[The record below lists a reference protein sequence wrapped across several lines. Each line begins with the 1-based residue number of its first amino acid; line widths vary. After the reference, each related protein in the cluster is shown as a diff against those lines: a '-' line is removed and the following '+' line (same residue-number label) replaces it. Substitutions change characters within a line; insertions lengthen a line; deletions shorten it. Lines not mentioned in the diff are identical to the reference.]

1 RTGPQ
6 ATAVTPHVRRERKM
20 TEFVNLMV
28 NTALVILVITLIL
41 ATYRIWRGPSAMER
55 LQALD
60 LTSSGMVAV
69 TVVLGIVVRNSLI
82 IDIAIALAAFS
93 FVSTLA
99 VARFISEGRFF

>member
-1 RTGPQ
+1 Q
-6 ATAVTPHVRRERKM
+6 NVRCESIM
-20 TEFVNLMV
+20 IEFVNLMV
-28 NTALVILVITLIL
+28 NSALVILVITLIL

-60 LTSSGMVAV
+60 LTSSVLVAV
-69 TVVLGIVVRNSLI
+69 IVVLGIVLRISLI